1 MQKTLI
7 AMAVGAT
14 IAAAPLVAAQADVKL
29 RGQLEVE
36 LVNTDGG
43 KINNQVAQGDAGGR
57 SRVYI
62 DASKDLGNG
71 LKAFGRYAWK
81 MNPSDGSQFGARDQ
95 WVGLKGGFGA
105 VKFGRMPTP
114 YKMNGGVKWDPYT
127 ATFLEARRSGGM
139 SGDAK
144 GHNGFVND
152 IIMYASPK
160 FAGIKFQAGYIADKN
175 ATGGGKKPAANGT
188 FLFGGTG
195 VWGPI
200 SAIVGYQKFRQRAV
214 GAVKGKGDVKQA
226 KIGVRYKA
234 NGLIAAWQYEDVDSV
249 GSIRVNGNKIATVG
263 AGKINWV
270 NLGYKFGNT
279 LITGSYGKTNADNN
293 GQDVDY
299 GMIGAT
305 YFLAKKVRAYVGYAQ
320 TKTDT
325 KYKMI
330 GTGMRY
336 DF

>member
-1 MQKTLI
+1 
-7 AMAVGAT
+7 
-14 IAAAPLVAAQADVKL
+14 
-29 RGQLEVE
+29 
-36 LVNTDGG
+36 
-43 KINNQVAQGDAGGR
+43 
-57 SRVYI
+57 
-62 DASKDLGNG
+62 
-71 LKAFGRYAWK
+71 
-81 MNPSDGSQFGARDQ
+81 
-95 WVGLKGGFGA
+95 
-105 VKFGRMPTP
+105 
-114 YKMNGGVKWDPYT
+114 
-127 ATFLEARRSGGM
+127 
-139 SGDAK
+139 
-144 GHNGFVND
+144 
-152 IIMYASPK
+152 
-160 FAGIKFQAGYIADKN
+160 
-175 ATGGGKKPAANGT
+175 
-188 FLFGGTG
+188 
-195 VWGPI
+195 
-200 SAIVGYQKFRQRAV
+200 RAV

-325 KYKMI
+325 KYKMV
-330 GTGMRY
+330 GAGMRY